1 MDTLRNNINKL
12 IQKTLTMEDLTDL
25 RFQSQPMQETDNAVD
40 YSKEILE
47 SSQQLP
53 EESQSFSQQVPPASK
68 IVDQHK
74 VRYTST
80 RTKYSP
86 TRIKSINFLSNIS
99 YTGISKNDFY
109 NENFILDVYVL
120 LVLNPFSVTQKIND
134 KTKHKMVYMLWREC
148 IPSEFYQ
155 FICEKKKFVYLNG
168 RDVGQ
173 PRVLE
178 TVGNFI
184 NQGKQ
189 NLRILP
195 EHLARFKD
203 VYQYV
208 YSHVFSW
215 NLRNNWEERL

>member
-53 EESQSFSQQVPPASK
+53 EERQSFSQQVPPASK

-80 RTKYSP
+80 RIKYSP

-120 LVLNPFSVTQKIND
+120 LVLNTFSLTQKN
-134 KTKHKMVYMLWREC
+134 
-148 IPSEFYQ
+148 
-155 FICEKKKFVYLNG
+155 
-168 RDVGQ
+168 
-173 PRVLE
+173 
-178 TVGNFI
+178 
-184 NQGKQ
+184 
-189 NLRILP
+189 
-195 EHLARFKD
+195 
-203 VYQYV
+203 
-208 YSHVFSW
+208 
-215 NLRNNWEERL
+215 